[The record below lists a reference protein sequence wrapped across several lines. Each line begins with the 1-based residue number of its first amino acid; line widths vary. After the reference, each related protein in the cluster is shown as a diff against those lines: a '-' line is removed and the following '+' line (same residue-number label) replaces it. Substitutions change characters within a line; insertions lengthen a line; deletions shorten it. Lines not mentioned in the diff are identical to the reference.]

1 MKKTAIDWL
10 IEQIKDD
17 QFKKVK
23 TYLEWSKIFEQAKE
37 LEKEQIMDAFNS
49 GENSDDY
56 FFPSLKL
63 KESEVYYNEIYK
75 LKQDEKDSTNGTDRV
90 L

>member
-1 MKKTAIDWL
+1 MENKTAVEWL

-23 TYLEWSKIFEQAKE
+23 TDLQWSKIFEQAKE
-37 LEKEQIMDAFNS
+37 MEKQQIMYAFNS

-63 KESEVYYNEIYK
+63 KECEVYYNETYK
-75 LKQDEKDSTNGTDRV
+75 SK
-90 L
+90 

>member
-1 MKKTAIDWL
+1 MKQTAIDWL

-17 QFKKVK
+17 QFNKVK
-23 TYLEWSKIFEQAKE
+23 TNLEWSEIFKQAKE

-63 KESEVYYNEIYK
+63 TESEVYYNETYK
-75 LKQDEKDSTNGTDRV
+75 SKQDETNSTNGTN
-90 L
+90 

>member
-10 IEQIKDD
+10 IEQIKND
-17 QFKKVK
+17 QFNKVK
-23 TYLEWSKIFEQAKE
+23 TNLEWSEIFKQAKE
-37 LEKEQIMDAFNS
+37 LEKEQIINAYIIPYDSFWYIDA
-49 GENSDDY
+49 EQ
-56 FFPSLKL
+56 
-63 KESEVYYNEIYK
+63 YYNEIYK